1 MKTAASKTIEVILPS
16 LHPAQQQI
24 IDEARRFNVLACGRR
39 FGKTMLGIDLIID
52 KVLDGYPVSWFSPTY
67 KMLAEV
73 WKEIV
78 QTTKPLQTRVARQE
92 HRVELITGGV
102 IDCWSLDAADSVR
115 GRKYA
120 RVIVDEAAMV
130 PNLYDSWQAAIRPT
144 MTDYVGSDAFM
155 LSTPKGVDF
164 FFDCFSRGVDDQQSD
179 WKAWQKPTSENP
191 YIDPAE
197 IEAARRELPDQIFRQ
212 EYLAEFL
219 QNSGAVFRNIDACL
233 RADSGQHQ
241 GHRLFAGVDWGQKHD
256 FTVISV
262 ICATCRQEVEL
273 DRFNKI
279 EWAFQRARLR
289 AIVERWGVQSVM
301 VETNSIGSPNLE
313 ALQRE
318 GMNVRGFETTG
329 STKPPLIQSL
339 ALALEREEC
348 RFLPDPVG
356 RVELLSYESR
366 INSTTGRVSYS
377 APDGGHDDT
386 VIARAIAWECVQR
399 GNLGTAY

>member
-1 MKTAASKTIEVILPS
+1 MLPS

-78 QTTKPLQTRVARQE
+78 ETTKQLQTRVAKQE
-92 HRVELITGGV
+92 HRIELITGGV

-197 IEAARRELPDQIFRQ
+197 IEAARQELPDQIFRQ

-241 GHRLFAGVDWGQKHD
+241 DHRLFAGVDWGQKHD

-279 EWAFQRARLR
+279 EWAFQRARLK
-289 AIVERWGVQSVM
+289 ASIDRWRVQAVIA
-301 VETNSIGSPNLE
+301 ETNSIGQPNLE
-313 ALQRE
+313 ALVRE
-318 GMNVRGFETTG
+318 GLPVRGFETTT
-329 STKPPLIQSL
+329 SSKPPLIQSL
-339 ALALEREEC
+339 ALALERVEC
-348 RFLPDPVG
+348 QWLPDPVG
-356 RVELLSYESR
+356 RVELLSYEAKR
-366 INSTTGRVSYS
+366 NATTGRVSYS
-377 APDGGHDDT
+377 APSGGHDDT
-386 VIARAIAWECVQR
+386 VMARALAWECVQR
-399 GNLGTAY
+399 GAVGNAY

>member
-1 MKTAASKTIEVILPS
+1 VKTAASKTIELVLPS

-39 FGKTMLGIDLIID
+39 FGKTLLGIDLLID

-78 QTTKPLQTRVARQE
+78 ETTKQLQTRVAKQE
-92 HRVELITGGV
+92 HRIELITGGV

-155 LSTPKGVDF
+155 LSTPKGIDF

-179 WKAWQKPTSENP
+179 WMAWQKPTSENP

-197 IEAARRELPDQIFRQ
+197 IEAARRELPEQIFEQ
-212 EYLAEFL
+212 EYLAKFL

-233 RADSGQHQ
+233 RIDSGQHQ
-241 GHRLFAGVDWGQKHD
+241 KHRLFAGVDWGQKHD

-279 EWAFQRARLR
+279 EWAFQRARLK

-318 GMNVRGFETTG
+318 GMSVRGFETTG

-386 VIARAIAWECVQR
+386 VIARAIAWECVQK

>member
-1 MKTAASKTIEVILPS
+1 VKTAASKTIEVILPS

-39 FGKTMLGIDLIID
+39 FGKTLLGIDLLID

-78 QTTKPLQTRVARQE
+78 ETTKQLQTRVAKQE
-92 HRVELITGGV
+92 HRIELITGGV

-155 LSTPKGVDF
+155 LSTPKGIDF

-179 WKAWQKPTSENP
+179 WMAWQKPTSENP

-197 IEAARRELPDQIFRQ
+197 IEAARRELPEQIFEQ
-212 EYLAEFL
+212 EYLAKFL

-233 RADSGQHQ
+233 RIDSGQHQ

-279 EWAFQRARLR
+279 EWAFQRARLK
-289 AIVERWGVQSVM
+289 AIVERWNVSSVM

-318 GMNVRGFETTG
+318 GMSVRGFETTG

-386 VIARAIAWECVQR
+386 VIARAIAWECVQK